1 MIGQGFVKNYAGLMV
16 TRALIGLSEGGL
28 FPGVNYY
35 ITRFYRREEC
45 GIRMATFFSAATLAG
60 AFGGILARGIAE
72 MDGVGGME
80 AWAWIFILEGLLSIL
95 VSFVAYWAIRDYP
108 DSNRTLNKKYFLSEP
123 ERHEV
128 LRHLTGGLGAQLE
141 TESKMKYV
149 LDAIRDWK
157 IWMHMGIFISNFAPI
172 YAFSLFSPTII
183 KTMGYTA
190 NAAQLMSVP
199 PYVCAC
205 VFTVA
210 ASYFADRVKQRGVFL
225 LCLQGIAITGFSIL
239 AGTTNTS
246 AQYAGLVLAAV
257 GIYPQVPLDMAWN
270 SGNIGGSMKRG
281 TGIAM
286 QVMGGNC
293 GGLVASYVYLSK
305 DGPRY
310 IKGHCILIGLTR

>member
-1 MIGQGFVKNYAGLMV
+1 MIGQGFVKNYGGLLV

-72 MDGVGGME
+72 MDGVGGLE

-95 VSFVAYWAIRDYP
+95 VSFAAYWAIRDYP
-108 DSNRTLNKKYFLSEP
+108 DSKTDKYFLNAT
-123 ERHEV
+123 ERQEV
-128 LRHLTGGLGAQLE
+128 LRRLSDGFGGLLD

-149 LDAIRDWK
+149 FQAIRDWK
-157 IWMHMGIFISNFAPI
+157 IWVHMGIFIACFGPI
-172 YAFSLFSPTII
+172 YSFSLFSPTII
-183 KTMGYTA
+183 KGMGYTS
-190 NAAQLMSVP
+190 NSAQLMSVP

-205 VFTVA
+205 VFTVG
-210 ASYFADRVKQRGVFL
+210 ASYYADKFKQRGVFL
-225 LCLQGIAITGFSIL
+225 LAFQVIAIAGFALL
-239 AGTTNTS
+239 AGTENTS
-246 AQYAGLVLAAV
+246 AQYGGLVLAAV
-257 GIYPQVPLDMAWN
+257 GIYPQVPLSMAWN
-270 SGNIGGSMKRG
+270 SGNIGGTMKRG
-281 TGIAM
+281 AGIAM

-293 GGLVASYVYLSK
+293 GGIVASYVYLSK

-310 IKGHCILIGLTR
+310 VKGHSILIGFVRYV